1 MIDKKRQEVFDE
13 LQHIEERMKKNFE
26 LRKTKDTKE
35 EVENH
40 EEAEKNEE
48 NGDMEMLAE
57 EKHED
62 NERDELHGTSCEEK
76 NSSLEQEPSNGTEE
90 VQISDGQSAQEEN
103 WDGEILEDNKE
114 ENLSEVVTEKTS
126 VHDGS
131 KMEVD
136 DDECL

>member
-76 NSSLEQEPSNGTEE
+76 NSSLEQEPSNT
-90 VQISDGQSAQEEN
+90 
-103 WDGEILEDNKE
+103 LK
-114 ENLSEVVTEKTS
+114 LS
-126 VHDGS
+126 
-131 KMEVD
+131 
-136 DDECL
+136 